1 MGSYLYHR
9 YELEE
14 PVVPQAVMGAL
25 ASLTDD
31 DLSVGSPVSAGCE
44 EVGVAKLQEDGE
56 RYIELRVEGHSGDW
70 TKTSEDAIR
79 RRVEGIDGVGGLAE
93 SEGGFDG

>member
-9 YELEE
+9 YELSE

-25 ASLTDD
+25 SSLTDD
-31 DLSVGSPVSAGCE
+31 DLSVGSPVTGGCN
-44 EVGVAKLQEDGE
+44 EVGVAKVQEDEE
-56 RYIELRVEGHSGDW
+56 RFIVLRVEGHSGDW

-79 RRVEGIDGVGGLAE
+79 RRVEGIDGIAGLVE
-93 SEGGFDG
+93 SEGGYGE